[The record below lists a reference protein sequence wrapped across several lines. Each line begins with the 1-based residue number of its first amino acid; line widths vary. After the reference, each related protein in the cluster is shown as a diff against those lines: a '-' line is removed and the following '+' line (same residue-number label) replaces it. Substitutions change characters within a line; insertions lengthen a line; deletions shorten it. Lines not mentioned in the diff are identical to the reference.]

1 MIHVDQD
8 SSTILY
14 FFGSSWN
21 RVGKS
26 TPSKPPKEPSD
37 QGKKEIVIEKKLG
50 MMRGCK
56 NDGGYWTNID
66 IPDFVLA
73 RP

>member
-1 MIHVDQD
+1 
-8 SSTILY
+8 LY
-14 FFGSSWN
+14 LINRLFVESCGS
-21 RVGKS
+21 KC
-26 TPSKPPKEPSD
+26 PSKPPKGPSD
-37 QGKKEIVIEKKLG
+37 QGEKQIVIEKKLG
-50 MMRGCK
+50 MMRGCQ